1 MSGVENG
8 NEYFDSLCELDNY
21 SQTNFEKLQDVLK
34 TLRKLL
40 ECQNSPNNDTD
51 ILGLLD
57 VLARDYEGLVETSVD
72 LRQAKY
78 QARESEIQS
87 TEQMET
93 INHNRLNRT
102 PFGDD
107 VRNYIN
113 VLEDIQRDS
122 LRYTTKVERL
132 SADLAKQAEV
142 SDTEVSRFDMN
153 DWKPSKELQEILD
166 KYFDENNDTHAIKN
180 DVKSYLDQIKLAR
193 AKYTL
198 ENKHSLQVRLSQL
211 NKEVNQWRKEWDSM
225 ETLMF
230 GDDPKSMKSMLST
243 IGSLKQ
249 TLINEKQQEQND
261 EAVTS
266 Q

>member
-1 MSGVENG
+1 MSSVENG

-40 ECQNSPNNDTD
+40 ECQKSPNDDAEILRLFD
-51 ILGLLD
+51 ILS
-57 VLARDYEGLVETSVD
+57 RDYEGLVETSVD

-93 INHNRLNRT
+93 INHTRLNRT

-107 VRNYIN
+107 VREYIN
-113 VLEDIQRDS
+113 VLEEIQRDS
-122 LRYTTKVERL
+122 LRYTTRVERL
-132 SADLAKQAEV
+132 SADLAKQPEV
-142 SDTEVSRFDMN
+142 SDPEVSRFDMN
-153 DWKPSKELQEILD
+153 NWRPSQELREILE
-166 KYFDENNDTHAIKN
+166 KYIDENEDVTEIKN
-180 DVKSYLDQIKLAR
+180 DVNTYLDQIKLAR

-198 ENKHSLQVRLSQL
+198 ENKHNLQVKLSQL

-243 IGSLKQ
+243 VESLKQ
-249 TLINEKQQEQND
+249 TLIDEKQ
-261 EAVTS
+261 
-266 Q
+266 